1 MGGLCSDYD
10 LEGETFINKNRSF
23 LLMAVVINIAI
34 WIFVQEQVT
43 SAKVEQPI
51 LSVDQPILCK

>member
-1 MGGLCSDYD
+1 MGGLCCDYD

>member
-1 MGGLCSDYD
+1 MGGLCCDYD
-10 LEGETFINKNRSF
+10 LKGETFINKNRSF
-23 LLMAVVINIAI
+23 LLLAVVINIAI

-51 LSVDQPILCK
+51 LSVDQPTLCK

>member
-1 MGGLCSDYD
+1 
-10 LEGETFINKNRSF
+10 
-23 LLMAVVINIAI
+23 MAVVINIAI

-51 LSVDQPILCK
+51 LSVDQPTICK

>member
-1 MGGLCSDYD
+1 MGGLCCDYD
-10 LEGETFINKNRSF
+10 LKGETFINKNRSF

-51 LSVDQPILCK
+51 LSVDQPTICK

>member
-1 MGGLCSDYD
+1 MGGLCCDYD
-10 LEGETFINKNRSF
+10 LKGETFINKNRSF

>member
-1 MGGLCSDYD
+1 MGGLCCDYD
-10 LEGETFINKNRSF
+10 LKGETFINKNRSF
-23 LLMAVVINIAI
+23 LLLAVVINIAI

-51 LSVDQPILCK
+51 LSVDQLTLCK